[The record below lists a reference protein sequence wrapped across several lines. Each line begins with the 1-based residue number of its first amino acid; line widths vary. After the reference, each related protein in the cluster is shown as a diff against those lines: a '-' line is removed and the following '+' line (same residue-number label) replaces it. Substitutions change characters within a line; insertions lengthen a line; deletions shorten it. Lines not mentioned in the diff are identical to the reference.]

1 MADRNDLVALYAR
14 VSTHKQDEELQL
26 PRLRRLAEARGLTI
40 YKEYQ
45 DEASGK
51 DGNRPAWKELMLDAQ
66 EGKFGTI
73 MAVKLDRIMRSVV
86 NLNNVLGQLEVYNVR
101 LVTEDMGE
109 VDPSKPN
116 SKLIMQVIGAIAE
129 WERETISQRTKD
141 ALDAKKASGIK
152 LGRKPLTDLPL
163 KDMAEDRINGL
174 SWNQIAKKYRV
185 SKGTV
190 INRKGMIEEYIARVQ
205 DDQENGAVNKGD

>member
-1 MADRNDLVALYAR
+1 MPERNDLVALYAR
-14 VSTHKQDEELQL
+14 VSTKKQDEELQL
-26 PRLRRLAEARGLTI
+26 PRLRRLAEARGLTV

-51 DGNRPAWKELMLDAQ
+51 DANRPAWKELMLDAQ
-66 EGKFGTI
+66 DGKFGTI

-86 NLNNVLGQLEVYNVR
+86 NLNNVLGQLEVFNVR

-141 ALDAKKASGIK
+141 ALQAKRDQGVR
-152 LGRKPLTDLPL
+152 LGRKMQTDLPL
-163 KDMAEDRINGL
+163 KDIAEDRIKGL
-174 SWNQIAKKYRV
+174 SWNQISQKYRI
-185 SKGTV
+185 SKGTLF
-190 INRKGMIEEYIARVQ
+190 NRKEIIEGYIAEKSEGGQ
-205 DDQENGAVNKGD
+205 N

>member
-1 MADRNDLVALYAR
+1 MPERNDLVALYAR
-14 VSTHKQDEELQL
+14 VSTKKQDEELQL
-26 PRLRRLAEARGLTI
+26 PRLRRLAEARGLTV

-51 DGNRPAWKELMLDAQ
+51 DANRPAWKELMLDAQ

-86 NLNNVLGQLEVYNVR
+86 NLNNVLGQLEVFNVR

-141 ALDAKKASGIK
+141 ALQAKRDQGVR
-152 LGRKPLTDLPL
+152 LGRKMQTDLPL
-163 KDMAEDRINGL
+163 KDIAEDRIKGL
-174 SWNQIAKKYRV
+174 SWNQISQKYRI
-185 SKGTV
+185 SKGTLF
-190 INRKGMIEEYIARVQ
+190 NRKEIIEGYIAERSEGGQ
-205 DDQENGAVNKGD
+205 D

>member
-1 MADRNDLVALYAR
+1 MPGEGEPDRDSLVALYAR
-14 VSTHKQDEELQL
+14 VSTKKQDEELQL
-26 PRLRRLAEARGLTI
+26 PRLRRLAEARGLTV
-40 YKEYQ
+40 YREYQ

-51 DGNRPAWKELMLDAQ
+51 DANRPAWKDLMADAQ
-66 EGKFGTI
+66 DGKFGTV

-109 VDPSKPN
+109 IDPKKPN

-141 ALDAKKASGIK
+141 ALEAKKAQGIR
-152 LGRKPLTDLPL
+152 LGRKMQTDLPL
-163 KDMAEDRINGL
+163 KDIADDRMKGL
-174 SWNQIAKKYRV
+174 SWNQISKKYRI
-185 SKGTV
+185 SKGTLF
-190 INRKGMIEEYIARVQ
+190 NRKDIIEGYIK
-205 DDQENGAVNKGD
+205 EKGGQI